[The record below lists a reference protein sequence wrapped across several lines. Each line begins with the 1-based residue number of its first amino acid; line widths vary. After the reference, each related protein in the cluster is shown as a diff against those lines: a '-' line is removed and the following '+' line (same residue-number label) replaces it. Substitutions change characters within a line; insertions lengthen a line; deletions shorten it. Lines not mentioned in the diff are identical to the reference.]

1 MCHHLE
7 SLACVI
13 ESVFIWGACFF
24 LSYPVGHVVE
34 HEADMSD
41 FLYMV
46 SVYVCVS
53 FWGPCVC
60 FGMFSLPEGGVTL
73 QVT

>member
-13 ESVFIWGACFF
+13 ESVFIGGACFF
-24 LSYPVGHVVE
+24 LSYPVGHMVE
-34 HEADMSD
+34 HEADMSG

-46 SVYVCVS
+46 SVYVCV
-53 FWGPCVC
+53 CH
-60 FGMFSLPEGGVTL
+60 FGVPVSALACSHCQREV
-73 QVT
+73 